1 MAKPERGLGRGI
13 EALFSIEDENRPAE
27 VPNIDI
33 KLIFPQE
40 NQPRQRFDP
49 LLLQELADSIREHG
63 VLQPVLLR
71 PVERGYE
78 IIAGERRWRAAKMA
92 GLDAIPALVR
102 EMDDAEAAEISL
114 IENLQRDDLSVIEE
128 ALAYKNL
135 LEKHQY
141 TQEKLAGKIGKSRT
155 HIANTM
161 RLLALPPQVI
171 DLVENK
177 KIAPG
182 HARALLGLKDP
193 QAQIKA
199 AQKIAKSKM
208 SVRHTEELVRFEK
221 DKPQDTTAKTAEL
234 ADLEERL
241 QKHLGAKTE
250 INRKKQGGKI
260 EITFYNEEDLERIM
274 ELMGAI

>member
-1 MAKPERGLGRGI
+1 M
-13 EALFSIEDENRPAE
+13 
-27 VPNIDI
+27 
-33 KLIFPQE
+33 IFPQE

-49 LLLQELADSIREHG
+49 ILLQELADSIREHG

-71 PVERGYE
+71 PVDRGYE

-92 GLDAIPALVR
+92 GLTSIPALVR
-102 EMDDAEAAEISL
+102 EMEDAEAAEISL

-128 ALAYKNL
+128 AVAYKNL

-171 DLVENK
+171 ELVENK

-182 HARALLGLKDP
+182 HARALLGLNDP
-193 QAQIKA
+193 EAQLKA

-208 SVRHTEELVRFEK
+208 TVRHTEELVRFEK
-221 DKPQDTTAKTAEL
+221 EKPPQATAKTPEL

-250 INRKKQGGKI
+250 INRKRQGGKI
-260 EITFYNEEDLERIM
+260 EITFYNEEDLERILEM
-274 ELMGAI
+274 IGVI